1 MDVTEL
7 RRQKIVAKAKLDSIV
22 QLYEHG
28 SASKQDVDAQRK
40 IWDGLKD
47 FDPSRIAKP
56 EKVFSELRGTRID
69 NNIEEF
75 VWDSHKGINPDAVI
89 YDSGIEE
96 APSLE
101 EAAELD
107 EIRKELHEIDMLK
120 NAMCNELASK
130 PRDTNQKA
138 LVDDIK
144 ALRVEYINK
153 SDEIYYF
160 KRHGERV
167 STAAAAA
174 TLDKT
179 NNGHQDSVDSISF
192 DDSEYVKSLPRD
204 KVELWRL
211 RKNLEANLS
220 KYKGRLEKS
229 KTEVKKAAQRKNI
242 SIANIK
248 LNTIDQLM
256 ATL

>member
-1 MDVTEL
+1 MDATEL

-28 SASKQDVDAQRK
+28 SASKQDVEDQRK
-40 IWDGLKD
+40 IWDGLNE
-47 FDPSRIAKP
+47 FDPSRIAKT

-69 NNIEEF
+69 NNVEEF
-75 VWDSHKGINPDAVI
+75 VWDSHKGINSDAVI
-89 YDSGIEE
+89 YDSGMEE

-120 NAMCNELASK
+120 NAKCNELASK

-138 LVDDIK
+138 LVDEIK

-167 STAAAAA
+167 SA
-174 TLDKT
+174 TLDMT

-220 KYKGRLEKS
+220 KYKGRLLQS
-229 KTEVKKAAQRKNI
+229 KTEVKKAAQRKNM

>member
-1 MDVTEL
+1 MDATEL
-7 RRQKIVAKAKLDSIV
+7 RRQKIVAKAQLDSLV

-28 SASKQDVDAQRK
+28 SATKEDVDAQRK
-40 IWDGLKD
+40 IWEGLKEYSLSPQSESPLTPKGGIWKI
-47 FDPSRIAKP
+47 PSKSFIGGVKN
-56 EKVFSELRGTRID
+56 VFVVNKDDLVDIGPDTHRGLNFNGLI
-69 NNIEEF
+69 
-75 VWDSHKGINPDAVI
+75 VDS
-89 YDSGIEE
+89 
-96 APSLE
+96 SLE
-101 EAAELD
+101 EAAELE

-120 NAMCNELASK
+120 NAKCNELASK

-138 LVDDIK
+138 LVDEIK
-144 ALRVEYINK
+144 ALRVQYINK

-167 STAAAAA
+167 APPAPDGGAD
-174 TLDKT
+174 LD
-179 NNGHQDSVDSISF
+179 NVSF

-211 RKNLEANLS
+211 RKNMEANLS

-229 KTEVKKAAQRKNI
+229 KTDVKKAAQRKNI